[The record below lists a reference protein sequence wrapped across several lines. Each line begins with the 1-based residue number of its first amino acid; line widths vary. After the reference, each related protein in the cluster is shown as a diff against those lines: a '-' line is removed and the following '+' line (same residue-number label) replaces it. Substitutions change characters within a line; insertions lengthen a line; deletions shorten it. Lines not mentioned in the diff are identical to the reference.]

1 MKACRKRER
10 ERERERESNA
20 RALNEPLTFHNLALG
35 SCNHIQSLYEIHRE
49 RNKEILSN
57 AALIVTE
64 SNSISITQCKYDPLP
79 KAVVL
84 RNLYLYYK
92 SLAALQKPVVSILLA
107 TRPSDI
113 RNEINDFYR
122 KICAKFGFNVIDI
135 NIQEDKYQIV
145 ENFTSRID
153 EFHPLQSIM
162 REFGRNIALN
172 IANFHAPKPLPKG
185 FKPPKF
191 SIITPKNMS
200 VICGDLQKIHSKN
213 SMYDEIA
220 YKMTSPTKA
229 RFSPNFSGH
238 FLLAFHSWCDGNPYS
253 TTQNLSKFIIKNA
266 ATSIIKS
273 VWSPNVVLEFHN
285 EFTLDDE
292 SFLLYRLDETAK
304 FTENYHAAAFQNP
317 AHTISPFLSIIAFL
331 LMEKREFLAQ
341 KREFEATLTEPICK
355 LDERYNF
362 SHLVPNIELYRQIVD
377 EYCEL
382 MSLCKMDNELKA
394 RNEAFECLRN
404 AKILKIYLKIGGKI
418 LPSKRARK
426 QCRRLLGLLK
436 S

>member
-1 MKACRKRER
+1 MQNPHFDKAKLFSEKL
-10 ERERERESNA
+10 E
-20 RALNEPLTFHNLALG
+20 FYNLALG
-35 SCNHIQSLYEIHRE
+35 SCTSVQNLYELHRE
-49 RNKEILSN
+49 RNKEILAN

-64 SNSISITQCKYDPLP
+64 SNVNSIYNSHHEKIPL
-79 KAVVL
+79 AVL
-84 RNLYLYYK
+84 FRNIYLFYK
-92 SLAALQKPVVSILLA
+92 SLAALQKPAVSILLP
-107 TRPSDI
+107 TQTNPNKDK
-113 RNEINDFYR
+113 INDFH
-122 KICAKFGFNVIDI
+122 KKMCAKFGVNLIDI
-135 NIQEDKYQIV
+135 AAYADRLNLTKNFIAKIDVHHIQ
-145 ENFTSRID
+145 SA
-153 EFHPLQSIM
+153 IM

-172 IANFHAPKPLPKG
+172 IANFHAPKPLRKG

-200 VICGDLQKIHSKN
+200 VVCGDFEKIHSKN

-238 FLLAFHSWCDGNPYS
+238 FLLAFHSWCDGNPWS

-341 KREFEATLTEPICK
+341 KREFEATLAEPICE